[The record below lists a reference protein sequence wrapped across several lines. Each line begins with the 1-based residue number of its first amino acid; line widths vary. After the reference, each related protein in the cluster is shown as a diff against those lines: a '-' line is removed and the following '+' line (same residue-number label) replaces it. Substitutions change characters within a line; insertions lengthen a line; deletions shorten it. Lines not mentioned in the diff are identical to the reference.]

1 LDAGNFPQVRKN
13 IELRS
18 TVPFLLKPLSF
29 CLEFARLKSVKRFQ
43 TNLRGS
49 ERVMMQKIQRF
60 GGAMIVPV
68 LLLAFNGIILALS
81 TVFQNPDIVGSIATE
96 GTFWSNIWGVIEE
109 GGWTVFNN
117 MELLFVIGLPISLA
131 KKANARAVM
140 EAFVIYMTWNTFLS
154 AILQTWNFGVNLT
167 DVENTI
173 GLKSIGGVATLDT
186 SIIGSLLISGVAI
199 WLHNKFYDTALPEW
213 LGIFSGSSFIVILG
227 FIAALPLAF
236 LTAFVWPPIQDAISQ
251 LQGFMA
257 ASGTAGVGV
266 YVFLERILIPTG
278 LHHFIYQPFEL
289 GPAVVNGG
297 LINYWFEH
305 LSEFAD
311 FTGPLR
317 EIFPEGG
324 FGLHNVSKVF
334 APVGIGSA
342 FIATTKPENRKKTIA
357 LVVPTVLTAVFAG
370 ITEPF
375 EFTFLFLAPQ
385 LFAVHAVLAACL
397 SMSIYALGFSG
408 IIGGGLIANFSQF
421 MLPMA
426 NNHLDAVLI
435 FFGVGLVFSAVYFL
449 IFRWAIVRFNIKT
462 PGREDSGEV
471 KMYSKKDFK
480 EKQAAGGIAMSSV
493 RESDNPNAQ
502 KAAQFIE
509 GLGGAQNI
517 TDVTNCATR
526 LRVSVADEGQVLED
540 DFFKGG
546 GAHGVVR
553 NGKAFQ
559 VIVGLDVPKVREFFE
574 EIVEDENKDFE
585 GDE

>member
-1 LDAGNFPQVRKN
+1 
-13 IELRS
+13 
-18 TVPFLLKPLSF
+18 
-29 CLEFARLKSVKRFQ
+29 
-43 TNLRGS
+43 
-49 ERVMMQKIQRF
+49 MMQKIQRF

-131 KKANARAVM
+131 KKASGRAVL
-140 EAFVIYMTWNTFLS
+140 ESFVIYMTWNTFMN
-154 AILQTWNFGVNLT
+154 AILETWNFGVDLS
-167 DVENTI
+167 DPEAI
-173 GLKSIGGVATLDT
+173 GIKSIGGVTTLDT
-186 SIIGSLLISGVAI
+186 SIIGAILIAGVAI
-199 WLHNKFYDTALPEW
+199 YLHNRFYDTALPEW
-213 LGIFSGSSFIVILG
+213 LGVFSGSSFVVILG

-236 LTAFVWPPIQDAISQ
+236 LAAWVWPPIQDGIAQ

-257 ASGTAGVGV
+257 SSGTIGVGI

-278 LHHFIYQPFEL
+278 LHHFIYQPFDL
-289 GPAVVNGG
+289 GPAVVQGG
-297 LINYWFEH
+297 TISYWFEH
-305 LSEFAD
+305 LSEFANS
-311 FTGPLR
+311 TESLR
-317 EIFPEGG
+317 ELFPGGG
-324 FGLHNVSKVF
+324 FGLQNVSKVF
-334 APVGIGSA
+334 APIGIGGA
-342 FIATTKPENRKKTIA
+342 FIATSKPENRQKTMA
-357 LVVPTVLTAVFAG
+357 LVIPTALTAILSG

-385 LFAVHAVLAACL
+385 LFAVHALLAA
-397 SMSIYALGFSG
+397 SMSMIMYALGVSAS
-408 IIGGGLIANFSQF
+408 IGGGFIANFSQF
-421 MLPMA
+421 ILPMWA
-426 NNHLDAVLI
+426 NHKDAI
-435 FFGVGLVFSAVYFL
+435 FIFLGVGLAFSVIYYFL
-449 IFRWAIVRFNIKT
+449 FRWAIVRFNIKT

-480 EKQAAGGIAMSSV
+480 EKQAAGSVAMSSV

-574 EIVEDENKDFE
+574 EIVEDENKNYE